1 MRHLWV
7 AGKPRLCLRN
17 IPAVRS
23 ARRFENDGRV
33 RFHARFSK
41 NSGAI
46 GCRSYERWRAHP
58 LFSWPPRT
66 REIQA
71 GRPSGI
77 ARAFWFESI
86 KRVASTAA
94 WREIG
99 AWRDDRRRNLGLDLI
114 SPSASFDSTHA
125 SFSLNALNTETV
137 TAFARDPTDQIRG
150 DAERLSH
157 IILEM
162 QRCFVLHLCKE
173 LAPGN
178 VSFPQFFLL
187 AYLDHKEVL
196 TMSAIAQKMGHTTAA
211 ASGLV
216 ARLENTGFV
225 VRSVARE
232 DRRKVMVCIT
242 PKGSALVRR
251 IREEM
256 VGNIVKIMEHL
267 TTDEQKAWLH
277 IYSKIYDFCQSK

>member
-1 MRHLWV
+1 MGTATVLE
-7 AGKPRLCLRN
+7 RN
-17 IPAVRS
+17 S
-23 ARRFENDGRV
+23 TDG
-33 RFHARFSK
+33 
-41 NSGAI
+41 I
-46 GCRSYERWRAHP
+46 RA
-58 LFSWPPRT
+58 
-66 REIQA
+66 
-71 GRPSGI
+71 
-77 ARAFWFESI
+77 
-86 KRVASTAA
+86 
-94 WREIG
+94 
-99 AWRDDRRRNLGLDLI
+99 
-114 SPSASFDSTHA
+114 
-125 SFSLNALNTETV
+125 
-137 TAFARDPTDQIRG
+137 

-216 ARLENTGFV
+216 ARLENLDLV
-225 VRSVARE
+225 VRSIARE

-256 VGNIVKIMEHL
+256 LGNIMKIMQHL
-267 TTDEQKAWLH
+267 SPDEGKAWLQ
-277 IYSKIYDFCQSK
+277 IYTKIYDFCQSK